1 MTTSRS
7 DVTDASV
14 ALDSIG
20 KWPWSIVP
28 TRAFGDKRLI
38 DADRRVLG
46 ALCAFV
52 NRAGVCW
59 PSLETISGLAGYAT
73 SKSAFDAIARLKKA
87 GYVRQL
93 KPKDYQI
100 TASGWKTS
108 RYQVLWSG
116 DEPLPSLEEINAAA
130 KLQLESLA
138 PDNSEE
144 KGSGDQAALESV
156 AHTLAVAFARAV
168 EARLGQPR
176 DPGNEMGHARKLAA
190 SGVTA
195 PEVYA
200 AAVATCDEWLK
211 RRAGVPSLGDVASR
225 LAGHT

>member
-1 MTTSRS
+1 MKSRS
-7 DVTDASV
+7 DVTDSSV
-14 ALDSIG
+14 ALDNIG

-59 PSLETISGLAGYAT
+59 PSADTVAALAGYAVR
-73 SKSAFDAIARLKKA
+73 KSAIDAIARLKKA

-93 KPKDYQI
+93 KPKDYQV
-100 TASGWKTS
+100 TASGWKTN
-108 RYQVLWSG
+108 RYQVLWNG
-116 DEPLPSLEEINAAA
+116 DEPLPALEDIQAAA
-130 KLQLESLA
+130 KLQLEA
-138 PDNSEE
+138 IAGDDREE
-144 KGSGDQAALESV
+144 KGSGDGDALEGV

-176 DPGNEMGHARKLAA
+176 DPGNEMGHARKLAT

-200 AAVATCDEWLK
+200 AAAATCDEWLK

-225 LAGHT
+225 IASRT

>member
-1 MTTSRS
+1 MKSRS
-7 DVTDASV
+7 EVTDASV
-14 ALDSIG
+14 ALDNIG

-46 ALCAFV
+46 AMCAFV

-59 PSLETISGLAGYAT
+59 PSADTIATLAGYAVR
-73 SKSAFDAIARLKKA
+73 KSAIDAIARLKKA

-93 KPKDYQI
+93 KPKDYQV
-100 TASGWKTS
+100 TASGWKTN
-108 RYQVLWSG
+108 RYQVLWNG
-116 DEPLPSLEEINAAA
+116 DEPVPALEDIQAAA
-130 KLQLESLA
+130 KLQLETIVGHGR
-138 PDNSEE
+138 EE
-144 KGSGDQAALESV
+144 KGSGDQAALESL

-200 AAVATCDEWLK
+200 AAAATCDDWLK

-225 LAGHT
+225 IAGHT